1 AAVVRSA
8 PEISLRKQHSDFMS
22 QVIFNSQLMECDVS
36 DEFSPSLPDSD
47 TRKKLDKAAEII
59 TGHLDKALQDC
70 LAAGLEREHFTAATI
85 ATMMQAVETSLG
97 GNAAGALEEMAQMAK
112 QKKSD
117 TPVQ

>member
-1 AAVVRSA
+1 M
-8 PEISLRKQHSDFMS
+8 P
-22 QVIFNSQLMECDVS
+22 
-36 DEFSPSLPDSD
+36 LPDSE

-70 LAAGLEREHFTAATI
+70 VAAGLEREHFTAAII

-97 GNAAGALEEMAQMAK
+97 SKAAVALEEMALMAK
-112 QKKSD
+112 EKKSD

>member
-1 AAVVRSA
+1 DRNAVPLASATEAGVWLRSRAKTAAVVRSA

-22 QVIFNSQLMECDVS
+22 QIIFNSQLMECDVS

-70 LAAGLEREHFTAATI
+70 LAAGL
-85 ATMMQAVETSLG
+85 
-97 GNAAGALEEMAQMAK
+97 
-112 QKKSD
+112 
-117 TPVQ
+117 